1 MKGLKDKVVLVTGSG
16 RGIGKKTAK
25 KFAEEGAKVVIGDVD
40 TESVTETVEEIEGE
54 GRDAMGVE
62 LDVTNLEGVE
72 KVMQKIVD
80 EFGGLDVLVNN
91 AGITADSLLVKMSE
105 DQFDR
110 VVDVNLKGTFNC
122 GREAAK
128 LMLEQGSG
136 VILNASSVSGVYG
149 NIGQTNY
156 VATKFGVIGMTK
168 TWAKEL
174 GPKGIRV
181 NAVAPGY
188 TKTRMLDSV
197 PEKVLDNIREDTPM
211 KRLGEPEEI
220 ANVYAYLASK
230 EASYIN
236 GEVVEVTGGLVM

>member
-220 ANVYAYLASK
+220 ANVYAYPASK